1 MRGSYVIQTALPP
14 RIRRLTS
21 HGRSE
26 TFISTAEIFMAVRQH
41 VPIWSAPQN
50 ALKTTQAIMK

>member
-14 RIRRLTS
+14 RIRLLTS

-26 TFISTAEIFMAVRQH
+26 TFIPTAEIFMAVRQH
-41 VPIWSAPQN
+41 TPIQSAPQY
-50 ALKTTQAIMK
+50 ALKTTRAIMK